1 MFHITLKVLLIL
13 VVGMLPRILSAS
25 EILIRFSHVVAEDTP
40 KGIGAELF
48 RDKVEKRLAGRVRV
62 EIYPNSELF
71 ADEIVLQKMVFG
83 LRGAELIA
91 PSISKFRSITDRL
104 QVFDLPFLFD
114 DVEAVHRFQSGPTGR
129 SLLESLS
136 AAGIKALAYWDN
148 GMRVISATRPLRVPA
163 DVQGLRFRIE
173 PSPVIQAQYKALN
186 AVAFELPFARVY
198 DAIAS
203 GLIEGGENSWSNIHV
218 SRFYEVHKYIT
229 ETNHSFLGYIVAT
242 STRFWDSL
250 PDEVRQELDRI
261 LAEVTEEVNRIAKE
275 HARNSRQ
282 KVIDHGVQVIDLTAE
297 EREAWVTT
305 LKPVWQQFEAEI
317 GKKEIDAAV
326 LTNRD

>member
-1 MFHITLKVLLIL
+1 
-13 VVGMLPRILSAS
+13 
-25 EILIRFSHVVAEDTP
+25 
-40 KGIGAELF
+40 
-48 RDKVEKRLAGRVRV
+48 VRV
-62 EIYPNSELF
+62 EVYPNSELF

-83 LRGAELIA
+83 LRSAEFVA

-104 QVFDLPFLFD
+104 QVFDLPVLFD
-114 DVEAVHRFQSGPTGR
+114 DVDAVHRFQAGPTGR
-129 SLLESLS
+129 MLLESLS

-148 GMRVISATRPLRVPA
+148 GMRVISATRPLRAPA

-186 AVAFELPFARVY
+186 AVTFELPFDRVY
-198 DAIAS
+198 DSMAS
-203 GLIEGGENSWSNIHV
+203 GLIEGGENSWSNIYA

-250 PDEVRQELDRI
+250 PDEVRQELERI

-275 HARNSRQ
+275 HAANSRQ
-282 KVIDHGVQVIDLTAE
+282 KVIDQGVKVIELTAG

-305 LKPVWQQFEAEI
+305 LKPIWQQFEAEI
-317 GKKEIDAAV
+317 GKKEIDAAAS
-326 LTNRD
+326 TNRD